1 MRHLH
6 ILLLLLLSANGFAQA
21 PWSGLL
27 TKERATDWRGVGA
40 TIPAGTIPA
49 CATQPVFSAGT
60 DPAAAITAAFN
71 ADAGGASY
79 CQIDIPAGTYKL
91 TGTLNFNHPG
101 PANVI
106 IRGAGP
112 DQTHLVWTAV
122 PPSKCN
128 GLSYTA
134 LCVWNGDQESDSS
147 QFQFQNTAEVTG
159 GLTQGSTE
167 ITLADISGPVPLKVG
182 SILEFQQADPTSDN
196 GNAWFCGTAGFQGS
210 CSQQGGDNGPD
221 IIPGDPGYSG
231 TVNLRAN
238 LSQLVIVM
246 GCGTNTTFGTSC
258 SGSPLTVT
266 ISSPIKA
273 PNWSPTALTI
283 ATWSNRLPISNV
295 GVEGMSLDLSN
306 VVSNED
312 TGVALGII
320 TECHLCSN
328 AWFSNLAQYS
338 GSAAPANS
346 GLVPGQAVSNHFLPW
361 QSTHI
366 TIQHSYMYGSNAAA
380 NGYGI
385 DWAAS
390 TTDSLAT
397 NNISQHVAA
406 GYITEHASGDVFAY
420 NYAVDDF
427 FGSNWQ
433 ACDQTEHDA
442 GDYDML
448 WEGNVGICVAED
460 AIHGSH
466 DFNTYYREYLSGLDP
481 ATEAGPRIDNTLG
494 YQLMAYSRYVNVVA
508 NVVGTVGYD
517 NTYENVG
524 RSGNPNSC
532 HPYDETAI
540 YSLGFGDQNQ
550 EPYSPTCIGSSYTI
564 DNDNLVKGTL
574 MRWGNYDVVTHTV
587 RENPFETAA
596 TAPAY
601 PGLSHPSSRYPASFF
616 LSERPSWWLFPK
628 GTVAPW
634 PAIGPD
640 ITGGNIPGTA
650 GHAWLNPAA
659 NCYLNVLRGKV
670 DGSSGPMYN
679 FTADTCYGA
688 VPIAATP
695 VISPVTGAYRVE
707 QTVTIGDSTPGAVI
721 YYTTDGSTPTTSS
734 TLYQGSFTVD
744 STTTV
749 NAIAVVA
756 GETQSPVASALIT
769 IGSMTL
775 VQRLWFEVG
784 CSPTCPAQRI
794 APTGFGDLLVVSA
807 LETSANISSISCSPN
822 CGAWVLPG
830 PVCQAASGYAG
841 GTDCAYVLS
850 AEPGAKLFTVTMTD
864 NSPNTVLHFREF
876 HSTVGA
882 SFRFDGAAS
891 GNAGGGTCFVCVTP
905 SLDLT
910 GTNDVVVAAGTP
922 GSVFVSVNPPYGDL
936 QIDSQGTAVADVL
949 NTTSGAGASLTQ
961 SNSNGD
967 LAAYFTIAFTDAG
980 APIAAKPVFSPAG
993 GNYNGPVRVTISD
1006 PIRGSSIFY
1015 TTDGTM
1021 PTSSST
1027 LYSGPIFVQASE
1039 TLKAIAMV
1047 AGDANSAV
1055 ATAIY
1060 CIGSPI
1066 YGAKQRPCSHIDAD
1080 HH

>member
-1 MRHLH
+1 MKCAHVV
-6 ILLLLLLSANGFAQA
+6 LLLLLTANGFAQA

-27 TKERATDWRGVGA
+27 SRERATDWRGVGA
-40 TIPAGTIPA
+40 TIPTGTIPP
-49 CATQPVFSAGT
+49 CATQPVFGAGT
-60 DPAAAITAAFN
+60 DPAAAITTAFN

-79 CQIDIPAGTYKL
+79 CQINIPAGTYQV
-91 TGTLNFNHPG
+91 TGTLNFDHPG
-101 PANVI
+101 PANI
-106 IRGAGP
+106 IISGAGP
-112 DQTHLVWTAV
+112 DQTHFVWTAV

-147 QFQFQNTAEVTG
+147 QFQFQNTAQVTG
-159 GLTQGSTE
+159 GLIQGSTQ
-167 ITLADISGPVPLKVG
+167 ITLANISGPVPLKVG
-182 SILEFQQADPTSDN
+182 SLLEFQQADPTSDN

-210 CSQQGGDNGPD
+210 CSQQGGDNGPN
-221 IIPGDPGYSG
+221 IIPGDPGYIG

-238 LSQLVIVM
+238 LSQLVLVTA
-246 GCGTNTTFGTSC
+246 CGTNTTFGTSC
-258 SGSPLTVT
+258 SGNPLTVT
-266 ISSPIKA
+266 ISSPITA
-273 PNWSPTALTI
+273 PNWSPTALTV
-283 ATWSNRLPISNV
+283 ATWSNRLPISNI

-338 GSAAPANS
+338 GSAAPTNS

-361 QSTHI
+361 QSSHI

-385 DWAAS
+385 DWAAG
-390 TTDSLAT
+390 TADSLGI
-397 NNISQHVAA
+397 NNISQHIAA
-406 GYITEHASGDVFAY
+406 AYITEHGSRDVFAY

-442 GDYDML
+442 GDYDLL
-448 WEGNVGICVAED
+448 WEGNVGTCVAED

-466 DFNTYYREYLSGLDP
+466 DFNTYYREYLSGFDP
-481 ATEAGPRIDNTLG
+481 ATEAGPRIDNTLT
-494 YQLMAYSRYVNVVA
+494 YQLMAYSRYINIVA
-508 NVVGTVGYD
+508 NVVGTAGFD
-517 NTYENVG
+517 NNYENFG
-524 RSGNPNSC
+524 LSGNPNSC
-532 HPYDETAI
+532 PLYPEATI
-540 YSLGFGDQNQ
+540 YSLNFGDQNQ

-564 DNDNLVKGTL
+564 DNDELVAATL
-574 MRWGNYDVVTHTV
+574 MRWGNYDVVTHAV
-587 RENPFETAA
+587 REDTFETAA
-596 TAPAY
+596 IAPVY
-601 PGLSHPSSRYPASFF
+601 PGLSHPSTRYPASFF
-616 LSERPSWWLFPK
+616 LTAKPSWWLFPK
-628 GTVAPW
+628 GAMAPW

-640 ITGGNIPGTA
+640 VTGGNIAGTA

-679 FTADTCYGA
+679 FTADTCYGS
-688 VPIAATP
+688 VPITATP
-695 VISPVTGAYRVE
+695 VISPAAGAYSAE
-707 QTVTIGDSTPGAVI
+707 QTVTINDSNPSAAI
-721 YYTTDGSTPTTSS
+721 YYTIDGSTPTASS
-734 TLYQGSFTVD
+734 TMYQGPFTVS

-749 NAIAVVA
+749 NAIAVVV
-756 GETQSPVASALIT
+756 GETQSDVASALIT

-775 VQRLWFEVG
+775 VQHLWFEVG
-784 CSPTCPAQRI
+784 CSPTCPAERV
-794 APTGFGDLLVVSA
+794 APTGFGNLLVISA
-807 LETSANISSISCSPN
+807 LETSANISSVSCSPN

-830 PVCQAASGYAG
+830 AVCQAASGYAG

-850 AEPGAKLFTVTMTD
+850 SEPGAKSFTVTMTG
-864 NSPNTVLHFREF
+864 NSSNTVLHFREF

-891 GNAGGGTCFVCVTP
+891 GNAGGGTCFICVTP

-910 GTNDVVVAAGTP
+910 GTNDVVIAAGTP

-949 NTTSGAGASLTQ
+949 NTTSGAGASFTQ
-961 SNSNGD
+961 SNPNGD

-980 APIAAKPVFSPAG
+980 APVAVAPVFSPPG
-993 GNYNGPVRVTISD
+993 GNYNHPVTVKISD
-1006 PIRGSSIFY
+1006 PMPGATIFY
-1015 TTDGTM
+1015 TTDGTA

-1027 LYSGPIFVQASE
+1027 LYVGPIQVNTTE
-1039 TLKAIAMV
+1039 TLKAITMA
-1047 AGDANSAV
+1047 AGYANSAV
-1055 ATAIY
+1055 VTAAY
-1060 CIGSPI
+1060 CIVSPI
-1066 YGAKQRPCSHIDAD
+1066 YDTKGRPCQRLDDD